1 MPCKSIYSSEYCFQ
15 TFLICVLPSKEKPF
29 LELYKQVTNH
39 VLIFYVPIF
48 SITLKPPSVQGL
60 FAFCSLGMLHSDLT
74 LTELALKELIPY
86 RDSPEY
92 VSHIAVFKAYTHFLQ
107 VRFTITVK

>member
-1 MPCKSIYSSEYCFQ
+1 
-15 TFLICVLPSKEKPF
+15 
-29 LELYKQVTNH
+29 
-39 VLIFYVPIF
+39 LIFYVSVF

-74 LTELALKELIPY
+74 LAELALKELMPY
-86 RDSPEY
+86 KDSPEY

-107 VRFTITVK
+107 VSSIITVKQYRKIGSGISYLCVLDLLLNLEMGFLNLS